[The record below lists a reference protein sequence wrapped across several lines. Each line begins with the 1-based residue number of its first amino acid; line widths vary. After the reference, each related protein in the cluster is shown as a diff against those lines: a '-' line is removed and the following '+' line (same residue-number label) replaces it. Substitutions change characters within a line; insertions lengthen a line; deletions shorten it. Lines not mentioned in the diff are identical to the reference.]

1 MMGDGKGHTLADHAL
16 GALFDHAHDAHDH
29 DHDHDHDFEDGP
41 TGRPLIA
48 LGLDI
53 GSSGTQVAFSRVP
66 AGGGPGETLW
76 LSPVMLTPIRRDGS
90 VDEDALWRIVRGSFE
105 QAAIAPDDVDTG
117 AVILTGAAAS
127 GESAPAI
134 AAKVSEMAG
143 DLVCAVAGDH
153 MEALLAAYGS
163 GAVEMSREGGGL
175 RLLLVDIGG
184 ATAKLAIV
192 QDGHVEAT
200 AALAIGGRLI
210 VIDRGNR
217 IVRLDPAGLRHAG
230 AAGFDWAVGDAIAPA
245 DLAAVGESMARR
257 LTDAIM
263 AIVAGDPV
271 PAAVS
276 DLLLTEWPHA
286 SGAIDGVL
294 FSGGVAEYLYA
305 RETRHFGDLAPS
317 LGKSLRRRID
327 DAGLLLLEPRERIR
341 ATALGAASHAMQMS
355 GDTIFLSSHARLLPR
370 RNLPVVRPAVDLSG
384 TIDPAGLA
392 RAIRAERTLLG
403 WQDREVAVAVAWRG
417 APTHAR
423 LRALAEGIVGGVGDR
438 LALGDALYVM
448 TEGDIAHSLG
458 AILKEELALTAEI
471 LVVDGVTL
479 HAFDHVD
486 LGRIRLPSGR
496 VPVTIKSL
504 RFGTLFAAAG

>member
-1 MMGDGKGHTLADHAL
+1 MMSDGKGHTLADHAL
-16 GALFDHAHDAHDH
+16 GALFDHAHDEHDH

-53 GSSGTQVAFSRVP
+53 GSSGTQAAFSRVP
-66 AGGGPGETLW
+66 AGGGAGETLW

-90 VDEDALWRIVRGSFE
+90 VDEDALWRIVGGFFE
-105 QAAIAPDDVDTG
+105 HAGIAPDDVDTG

-163 GAVEMSREGGGL
+163 GVVEMSREGGGR

-184 ATAKLAIV
+184 ATAKLVIV
-192 QDGHVEAT
+192 HDGHVEAT

-210 VIDRGNR
+210 VIDREDR
-217 IVRLDPAGLRHAG
+217 VVRLDPAGMGHAG
-230 AAGFDWAVGDAIAPA
+230 AAGFDWDQGDRIAPA
-245 DLAAVGESMARR
+245 DLAAVGERMAER
-257 LTDAIM
+257 LAAAIV
-263 AIVAGDPV
+263 AVVAGDPA
-271 PAAVS
+271 PSAS
-276 DLLLTEWPHA
+276 DLLLTEWLHA

-327 DAGLLLLEPRERIR
+327 DAGLPLREPRERIR

-370 RNLPVVRPAVDLSG
+370 RNLPVVRPASDLSG
-384 TIDPAGLA
+384 AIHPTALA
-392 RAIRAERTLLG
+392 RAIRAERELLG
-403 WQDREVAVAVAWRG
+403 WLDREVAVAVPWRG
-417 APTHAR
+417 VPTHAR
-423 LRALAEGIVGGVGDR
+423 LRALAEGIVGGVEDR
-438 LALGDALYVM
+438 LVLGDALYVM
-448 TEGDIAHSLG
+448 TEGDIARSLG
-458 AILKEELALTAEI
+458 AILKEELALAAEI

-504 RFGTLFAAAG
+504 RFGTLLAAAG

>member
-16 GALFDHAHDAHDH
+16 GALFDHAHDDHDH

-41 TGRPLIA
+41 SGRPLIA

-53 GSSGTQVAFSRVP
+53 GSSGTQAAFSRVP
-66 AGGGPGETLW
+66 AGGGAGETLW

-90 VDEDALWRIVRGSFE
+90 VDEDALWRIVGGFFE
-105 QAAIAPDDVDTG
+105 QAGIAPDDVDTG

-127 GESAPAI
+127 GASAPAI

-163 GAVEMSREGGGL
+163 GAVKMSREGGGR

-192 QDGHVEAT
+192 RGGDVEAT

-210 VIDRGNR
+210 VIDRENR
-217 IVRLDPAGLRHAG
+217 IVRLDRAGRGHAK
-230 AAGFDWAVGDAIAPA
+230 AAGFDWNLGDRIAPA
-245 DLAAVGESMARR
+245 DLATVGEGMAER
-257 LTDAIM
+257 LADAIM
-263 AIVAGDPV
+263 AIVAGGPASVAV
-271 PAAVS
+271 P
-276 DLLLTEWPHA
+276 DLLLTEWPRA
-286 SGAIDGVL
+286 SGTIDGVL

-305 RETRHFGDLAPS
+305 RETRHFGDLAPA

-327 DAGLLLLEPRERIR
+327 AACLPLLEPRERIR

-370 RNLPVVRPAVDLSG
+370 RNLPVVRPAIDLSG
-384 TIDPAGLA
+384 DIDPSALAG
-392 RAIRAERTLLG
+392 AIRAERKLLG
-403 WQDREVAVAVAWRG
+403 WHDREVAVALPWRG

-423 LRALAEGIVGGVGDR
+423 LHALAEGIVGGVGDR

-448 TEGDIAHSLG
+448 TEGDIARSLG
-458 AILKEELALTAEI
+458 AILKEELALAAEI

-504 RFGTLFAAAG
+504 RFGTALAAAG